1 MNEHEVKTIRKRL
14 GLSQREFAKRLGIKR
29 QTVACWES
37 GIRTP
42 SKKMIAEVEKLS
54 TKSVDSEIVD
64 RKSVDTN
71 QFVDRKSVD
80 TNQFVDRKSVDRES
94 VDKECE
100 NVDSDWADSQS
111 VDKSVDK
118 SVDTRV
124 VDSKVVDMVK
134 NVDMENVTGEGD
146 TSKGDKSNVT
156 LLKVTDSE
164 KVTDVTSEKGLAQTY
179 YETMYK
185 DAASPKAKGVIS
197 LCTITQPKDSEKES
211 SLRVRGFY
219 DISRIPDL
227 IAEANKLNGRFHIY
241 TGIHPLRERPD
252 KGRGKEKDIL
262 GVAFF
267 AADVDA
273 KDFIDDP
280 TERQKAIKEKA
291 FYQWTDEL
299 LVECKAK
306 ALAQIHE
313 VCDKVSV
320 PPSAIIDSGHGFYP
334 IFKFD
339 KFIEFSSD
347 QHREELKQVNKAFHE
362 AFAADSTFDFARILR
377 VPGTRNIKPGYPADC
392 KLIEFHP
399 DRRYTLDDIR
409 KFEKLTSETSPKPES
424 EKEKQ
429 TKPQTVSLNDQE
441 LIEKAKN
448 AKNGEKFT
456 VLWEGDTTGYDSQSE
471 ADLALCCLL
480 AFWTGGDY
488 DRIDKLF
495 RQSGLY
501 REKWHRED
509 YREATI
515 NQAIENTVEFY
526 NPNKIGVINNQSVI
540 VANARLETT
549 FTEGWLAR
557 KFVELHGDD
566 VRYCYVWDKWLMWT
580 GRRWKIDHTGEV
592 NRKAKDVI
600 KRLLKEASETDDD
613 KTRKLL
619 ASYAHKS
626 DTRSKYSAIIEL
638 SKCEVPILPEDL
650 DTDPMLFNCTNGTID
665 LRTGELRKHKR
676 EDYIT
681 KLALV
686 EFDPNAQAPR
696 WEKFLNEI
704 FSSNQG
710 IIEFLQ
716 RAVGYAL
723 TGEIREQILLIL
735 YGTGANGKTTFLETL
750 LNIFGDYGKPAEQ
763 DLLIVKRHEQHPTGV
778 ADLMGARFV
787 SAMEIGEGKRLNE
800 ALVKR
805 LTGKDRLKARFMR
818 QDFFEFEPTHKIF
831 MAVNHKPHIRG
842 TDTGIWRRIRLIPF
856 AVEIPEHK
864 QDKQLQERLVKE
876 ASGILAWAV
885 RGCLAWQE
893 QGLGITTE
901 IEKATNEYRV
911 EMDTIGAFITEC
923 CIEGD
928 NYKAK
933 ASELYECYCNWCDKS
948 REQAIPQKNFAFYLT
963 ERGFER
969 RRLKNGYHWFGVGI
983 LDTKDEPSD
992 DEDERLFT
1000 HDKHSEDVGLSD
1012 SDIQKVNPGEP
1023 KSILY
1028 EEAIDCSRE
1037 CGTGFIRVHPNGD
1050 ETNSDKGLDRVNDH
1064 SPSEASDEHKGGLS
1078 EKLDEYLT
1086 KCPDSWVRMI
1096 QDSVKQNRFTS
1107 LGIAIEASRRM
1118 SNGDSQGAWRMIR
1131 QNGGT
1136 L

>member
-1 MNEHEVKTIRKRL
+1 MSHLVNVPNELKAYNNWICWKTIKREDRIDKIPVATTGKNASTNDSKTWTSFEEALSYYDSHDSEVDGIGFVFSSGDPFCGVDFDKCRNPETGEIDEWALKWIKEFNSYTEVSPSFKGAHVITKGKKKGDKCRKDKVEIYDKERFFTITGDVL
-14 GLSQREFAKRLGIKR
+14 DGYREIQENQEVLNNLYDAVFTEQNKKQSKRGSA
-29 QTVACWES
+29 TA
-37 GIRTP
+37 
-42 SKKMIAEVEKLS
+42 LS
-54 TKSVDSEIVD
+54 TK
-64 RKSVDTN
+64 
-71 QFVDRKSVD
+71 
-80 TNQFVDRKSVDRES
+80 
-94 VDKECE
+94 
-100 NVDSDWADSQS
+100 
-111 VDKSVDK
+111 
-118 SVDTRV
+118 
-124 VDSKVVDMVK
+124 
-134 NVDMENVTGEGD
+134 
-146 TSKGDKSNVT
+146 
-156 LLKVTDSE
+156 
-164 KVTDVTSEKGLAQTY
+164 
-179 YETMYK
+179 
-185 DAASPKAKGVIS
+185 PKA
-197 LCTITQPKDSEKES
+197 
-211 SLRVRGFY
+211 
-219 DISRIPDL
+219 
-227 IAEANKLNGRFHIY
+227 
-241 TGIHPLRERPD
+241 
-252 KGRGKEKDIL
+252 
-262 GVAFF
+262 
-267 AADVDA
+267 
-273 KDFIDDP
+273 
-280 TERQKAIKEKA
+280 
-291 FYQWTDEL
+291 
-299 LVECKAK
+299 
-306 ALAQIHE
+306 E
-313 VCDKVSV
+313 VS
-320 PPSAIIDSGHGFYP
+320 
-334 IFKFD
+334 
-339 KFIEFSSD
+339 
-347 QHREELKQVNKAFHE
+347 
-362 AFAADSTFDFARILR
+362 
-377 VPGTRNIKPGYPADC
+377 
-392 KLIEFHP
+392 
-399 DRRYTLDDIR
+399 LDD
-409 KFEKLTSETSPKPES
+409 
-424 EKEKQ
+424 Q
-429 TKPQTVSLNDQE
+429 A
-441 LIEKAKN
+441 LIEKAMN
-448 AKNGEKFT
+448 AKDGAKFT
-456 VLWEGDTTGYDSQSE
+456 ALWEGDISGYDSHSE
-471 ADLALCCLL
+471 ADLALCSLL

-488 DRIDKLF
+488 ERIDRLF

-501 REKWHRED
+501 REKWDRDD
-509 YREATI
+509 YRETTI
-515 NQAIENTVEFY
+515 NNAIESTTEFY
-526 NPNKIGVINNQSVI
+526 NPSQGKVG
-540 VANARLETT
+540 RLNETELASTIEETQFLPT
-549 FTEGWLAR
+549 FTEGWLSR
-557 KFVELHGDD
+557 KFVELRGDNL
-566 VRYCYVWDKWLMWT
+566 RYCYVWDKWIIWT
-580 GRRWKIDHTGEV
+580 GRRWEIDNTGEV
-592 NRKAKDVI
+592 YRKARDVI
-600 KRLLKEASETDDD
+600 KKLLKEASETDDD
-613 KTRKLL
+613 KTRKAL
-619 ASYAHKS
+619 SGFAHKS

-638 SKCEVPILPEDL
+638 SKCEVPILPEDF
-650 DTDPMLFNCTNGTID
+650 DTDPMLFNCSNGTID
-665 LRTGELRKHKR
+665 LRIGELREHRR

-686 EFDPNAQAPR
+686 KFDPNAKAPR

-704 FSSNQG
+704 FQDNQS

-963 ERGFER
+963 EKGFER

-983 LDTKDEPSD
+983 LDTKGEPSND
-992 DEDERLFT
+992 GDERSFT
-1000 HDKHSEDVGLSD
+1000 HDKHSDNLGLSD

-1028 EEAIDCSRE
+1028 ATSIDLASE
-1037 CGTGFIRVHPNGD
+1037 YGTGFTTVHPNSD
-1050 ETNSDKGLDRVNDH
+1050 ETNSDKGLDRVNDP
-1064 SPSEASDEHKGGLS
+1064 SPSEQKNEHNGGLS

-1086 KCPDSWVRMI
+1086 KCPDDWVKMI
-1096 QDSVKQNRFTS
+1096 QDGIKQKKFTS

-1118 SNGDSQGAWRMIR
+1118 SNGDSQGACRLIR
-1131 QNGGT
+1131 QNGG
-1136 L
+1136 